1 MDMSIIVPT
10 LYARTGTNR
19 PELLGGEVGIP
30 DAANVFNRH
39 SFVVLTSG
47 ALIAVATAGILTCGL
62 CLDASKATAL
72 VDPPDQFFGDRHFPV
87 NPKNQRFAISCFHT
101 DGIVG
106 QNGDVTPA
114 PQMSDMIIGEAY
126 GILRLANSNHVL
138 NQSNTTNDFFIVVE
152 KPSQYNGI
160 IQDADTYNPVVIVEI
175 VPAAIQL
182 I

>member
-19 PELLGGEVGIP
+19 PELLGGELGIP

-39 SFVVLTSG
+39 SFVVLTAG
-47 ALIAVATAGILTCGL
+47 ALIAVASAGILTCGL

-87 NPKNQRFAISCFHT
+87 NPKNQRFAVSCT
-101 DGIVG
+101 KADGGIG
-106 QNGDVTPA
+106 QANSA
-114 PQMSDMIIGEAY
+114 PQMSDITLGESY
-126 GILRLANSNHVL
+126 GILRLANGNHVL
-138 NQSNTTNDFFIVVE
+138 NQANTTNDFFIVVE

-160 IQDADTYNPVVIVEI
+160 QQDADTFNPVVIVEI